1 MITSLNCDLNKETGL
16 VSISW
21 SNIED
26 SFFIKHFLYNEFQE
40 STLDQTNSIDIPVGE
55 FLASVQNIVEFW
67 NLNKRSIN
75 NLVVSPN
82 LSILYQNIPGLEDA
96 LKNKIILNESTIQ
109 QKLDSL
115 GFIRK
120 LKKTQISNVAH
131 ISNLPGA
138 ADFSVPGAGKTSEA
152 LALFLLN
159 KTGPNHKCLIVCPIN
174 AFNAWEEEV
183 PNCLGGGYKSVILSG
198 DANNIRK
205 QLNKS
210 ESFFVINYE
219 RLRGNSEILKVI
231 SSKLSSS
238 NNTFSI
244 IADES
249 HRMKGRLTS
258 KTMNVLAPL
267 CNHKI
272 ILTGTPCPQS
282 YDDLE
287 SQFRFLYPKETY
299 FDSNEVAKK
308 FKPIFVRTTKQELA
322 DFLPKKIEEKIDI
335 KYSGVLKE
343 VWLEIT
349 KDVKNRKFN
358 LRNRADLRDFN
369 AIVIK
374 LIRFCANPQLVLNEI
389 YKINPDLGDALADE
403 GIGPKMRAL
412 ISEAAKLIKEGEK
425 VLIWSSFPKNI
436 DIICQELQLYNANPV
451 KIHGGITKGDSK
463 NGHLEPG
470 TRRHAI
476 YEFKNNPECM
486 AFVANP
492 AAAGEGISLHQVCRH
507 ALYNDRSYNVAHYLQ
522 SQDRIHRIGG
532 DISKDVFI
540 KVFSLNGMIDERIAT
555 RLNEKTR
562 VMAQF
567 LNDKS
572 IISNFTNY
580 EIDFEKDEKAFLEG
594 DISNEN
600 FDLEDYKDL
609 QNFLEENCD

>member
-1 MITSLNCDLNKETGL
+1 MKTSLNCNLNNQTGL

-21 SNIED
+21 HVID
-26 SFFIKHFLYNEFQE
+26 DDYFIKSFLFNEFNE
-40 STLDQTNSIDIPVGE
+40 SPINRSQNIDISVGE
-55 FLASVQNIVEFW
+55 FLISSSNLIEFW
-67 NLNKRSIN
+67 RLNRHFIIEFNISENLRT
-75 NLVVSPN
+75 
-82 LSILYQNIPGLEDA
+82 LYQDIPSYEDA
-96 LKNKIILNESTIQ
+96 INQKLVLNENEVQS
-109 QKLDSL
+109 KLDAF

-120 LKKTQISNVAH
+120 LKNTQIKNVAQ
-131 ISNLPGA
+131 ISNLPGS
-138 ADFSVPGAGKTSEA
+138 ADFSVPGAGKTTEA

-159 KTGPNHKCLIVCPIN
+159 KKGPNHKCLIVCPIN
-174 AFNAWEEEV
+174 AFTAWEEEV
-183 PNCLGGGYKSVILSG
+183 PGCLGREFSSVILSG

-205 QLNKS
+205 QLDKS
-210 ESFFVINYE
+210 GSFFVINYE
-219 RLRGNSEILKVI
+219 KIRGNSDILRVI
-231 SSKLSSS
+231 SKKLSSPD
-238 NNTFSI
+238 TIFSI

-249 HRMKGRLTS
+249 HRMKGELTS
-258 KTMNVLAPL
+258 KKMNILAPL
-267 CNHKI
+267 CKHKI

-299 FDSNEVAKK
+299 FDSREIATK
-308 FKPIFVRTTKQELA
+308 FKPIFVRTTKEELA
-322 DFLPKKIEEKIDI
+322 DLLPKKIEEKIDI

-358 LRNRADLRDFN
+358 LNTRSDLRDFN
-369 AIVIK
+369 KIVIK
-374 LIRFCANPQLVLNEI
+374 LIRFCSNPQLVLNEI

-451 KIHGGITKGDSK
+451 KIHGGVAKGDSK

-476 YEFKNNPECM
+476 YEFNNNPECM

-492 AAAGEGISLHQVCRH
+492 AAAGEGISLHKVCRY

-532 DISKDVFI
+532 DINKDVFI
-540 KVFSLNGMIDERIAT
+540 KVFSLNGMIDEKISA
-555 RLNEKTR
+555 RLNKKTR
-562 VMAQF
+562 VMAEF

-580 EIDFEKDEKAFLEG
+580 EIDFEKDEKTFLEG
-594 DISNEN
+594 DIDNDEN
-600 FDLEDYKDL
+600 FDIEDYKDL
-609 QNFLEENCD
+609 LNFLEEN

>member
-1 MITSLNCDLNKETGL
+1 VNTSLNCNLNNQTGL

-21 SNIED
+21 HAID
-26 SFFIKHFLYNEFQE
+26 DDYFIKSFLFNEFNE
-40 STLDQTNSIDIPVGE
+40 SPINQSQNIDISVGE
-55 FLASVQNIVEFW
+55 FLISSSNLIEFW
-67 NLNKRSIN
+67 RLNRHLLNEFNISENLRT
-75 NLVVSPN
+75 
-82 LSILYQNIPGLEDA
+82 LYQDIPSYEDA
-96 LKNKIILNESTIQ
+96 INKKLLLNENEVQ
-109 QKLDSL
+109 AKLDAL

-120 LKKTQISNVAH
+120 LKNTQVTNVAQ
-131 ISNLPGA
+131 ISNLPGS
-138 ADFSVPGAGKTSEA
+138 ADFSVPGAGKTTEA

-183 PNCLGGGYKSVILSG
+183 PGCLGSEFSSVILSG

-205 QLNKS
+205 QLDKS
-210 ESFFVINYE
+210 GSFFVINYE
-219 RLRGNSEILKVI
+219 KIRGNTDILRVI
-231 SSKLSSS
+231 SKKLSSPDS
-238 NNTFSI
+238 IFSI

-249 HRMKGRLTS
+249 HRMKGVLTS
-258 KTMNVLAPL
+258 KKMNILAPL
-267 CNHKI
+267 CKHKI

-299 FDSNEVAKK
+299 FDSSEIANK
-308 FKPIFVRTTKQELA
+308 FKPIFVRTTKQELV
-322 DFLPKKIEEKIDI
+322 DLLPKKIEEKIDI
-335 KYSGVLKE
+335 KYSGVLKQ

-358 LRNRADLRDFN
+358 LNTRSDLRDFN
-369 AIVIK
+369 KIVIK
-374 LIRFCANPQLVLNEI
+374 LIRFCSNPQLVLNEI

-412 ISEAAKLIKEGEK
+412 ISEAVKLINDGEK

-436 DIICQELQLYNANPV
+436 DIICNELELYNANPV
-451 KIHGGITKGDSK
+451 KIHGGVAKGNST

-476 YEFKNNPECM
+476 YEFNNNPECM

-492 AAAGEGISLHQVCRH
+492 AAAGEGISLHKVCRY

-532 DISKDVFI
+532 NINKDVFI
-540 KVFSLNGMIDERIAT
+540 KVFSLNGMIDEKISA
-555 RLNEKTR
+555 RLNKKTR
-562 VMAQF
+562 VMAEF

-594 DISNEN
+594 DIDNDEN
-600 FDLEDYKDL
+600 FDIEDYQDL
-609 QNFLEENCD
+609 LNFLEEN

>member
-1 MITSLNCDLNKETGL
+1 MSASLNCDLNNETGL

-21 SNIED
+21 TGVED
-26 SFFIKHFLYNEFQE
+26 SFFIKHFLFNEFQE
-40 STLDQTNSIDIPVGE
+40 SPLDQKNNINIPVGE

-67 NLNKRSIN
+67 NLNKHTIN
-75 NLVVSPN
+75 NLIVSPN
-82 LSILYQNIPGLEDA
+82 LSRLYQNIPSLKDA
-96 LKNKIILNESTIQ
+96 LENKIILNESDIQ
-109 QKLDSL
+109 NKLDTL
-115 GFIRK
+115 GFKRK
-120 LKKTQISNVAH
+120 LKNTQISNVAH
-131 ISNLPGA
+131 ISNLPGS
-138 ADFSVPGAGKTSEA
+138 ADFSVPGAGKTTEA

-159 KTGPNHKCLIVCPIN
+159 RESHNHKCLIVCPIN

-183 PNCLGGGYKSVILSG
+183 PNCLGANFTSVILNG

-205 QLNKS
+205 QLNKT

-219 RLRGNSEILKVI
+219 KLRGNSEILRVI
-231 SSKLSSS
+231 SSKLS
-238 NNTFSI
+238 NPDNTFSI

-249 HRMKGRLTS
+249 HRMKGNLTS
-258 KTMNVLAPL
+258 KMMNVLAPL

-282 YDDLE
+282 YDDLI
-287 SQFRFLYPKETY
+287 SQFRFLYPKET
-299 FDSNEVAKK
+299 FLDSNEIAKK
-308 FKPIFVRTTKQELA
+308 FRPIFVRTTKKELK
-322 DFLPKKIEEKIDI
+322 DFLPNKIEEKIDI
-335 KYSGVLKE
+335 KYSGILKE

-349 KDVKNRKFN
+349 KDIKNRKFN
-358 LRNRADLRDFN
+358 LNTRSDLREFN

-389 YKINPDLGDALADE
+389 YKINPNLGDALADE
-403 GIGPKMRAL
+403 GIGPKMRAV
-412 ISEAAKLIKEGEK
+412 ISEAAKLIKDGEK

-436 DIICQELQLYNANPV
+436 DIICKELQLYNANPV
-451 KIHGGITKGDSK
+451 KIHGGVIKGDTK
-463 NGHLEPG
+463 NGYLEPG

-532 DISKDVFI
+532 DLNKDVII

-555 RLNEKTR
+555 RLNEKTS
-562 VMAQF
+562 VMANF

-594 DISNEN
+594 DISDKN

-609 QNFLEENCD
+609 HNFLKAN

>member
-1 MITSLNCDLNKETGL
+1 MITSLNCDLNNETGL

-21 SNIED
+21 INIED

-40 STLDQTNSIDIPVGE
+40 SPLNQLNNINIPVGD

-67 NLNKRSIN
+67 NLNKHSISK
-75 NLVVSPN
+75 LIVSPN
-82 LSILYQNIPGLEDA
+82 LSILYQNIPGLKDA
-96 LKNKIILNESTIQ
+96 LENKIILNESDIQ
-109 QKLDSL
+109 TKLDSL
-115 GFIRK
+115 GFTRK

-138 ADFSVPGAGKTSEA
+138 ADFSVPGAGKTTEA

-159 KTGPNHKCLIVCPIN
+159 KSGPNHKCLIVCPIN

-183 PNCLGGGYKSVILSG
+183 PSCLGSGFSSVILSG

-205 QLNKS
+205 QLSKS

-219 RLRGNSEILKVI
+219 RLRGNSEILRVV

-238 NNTFSI
+238 DSTFSI

-249 HRMKGRLTS
+249 HRMKGPLTS

-272 ILTGTPCPQS
+272 ILSGTPCPQN
-282 YDDLE
+282 YDDLI

-299 FDSNEVAKK
+299 SDSNEIAIK
-308 FKPIFVRTTKQELA
+308 FKSIFVRTTKKELA

-349 KDVKNRKFN
+349 KDIKNRKFN
-358 LRNRADLRDFN
+358 LNTRADLRDFN
-369 AIVIK
+369 SIVIK

-389 YKINPDLGDALADE
+389 YKINPELGDALADE

-412 ISEAAKLIKEGEK
+412 ISEAARLIKEGEK

-436 DIICQELQLYNANPV
+436 DIICEELELYNANPV
-451 KIHGGITKGDSK
+451 KIHGGVAKGDSK
-463 NGHLEPG
+463 NGYLEPG

-476 YEFKNNPECM
+476 HEFKNNPECM

-532 DISKDVFI
+532 NINKDVYI

-562 VMAQF
+562 VMAKF

-594 DISNEN
+594 DITNEN

-609 QNFLEENCD
+609 QNFLEEN